1 MQTFAVNASEALIN
15 LSIIKLDAPYAI
27 KQSWK
32 KAGERRAL
40 TVSLGLDLDAF
51 VCYVVH
57 V

>member
-51 VCYVVH
+51 VCYVYV
-57 V
+57 